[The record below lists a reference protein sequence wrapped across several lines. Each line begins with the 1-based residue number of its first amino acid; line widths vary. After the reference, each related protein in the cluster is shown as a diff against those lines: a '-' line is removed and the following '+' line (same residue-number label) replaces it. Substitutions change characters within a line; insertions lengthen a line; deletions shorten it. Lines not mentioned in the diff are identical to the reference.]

1 MKQFIFGVV
10 LGLTLGL
17 LGTAVAARVVGFDGY
32 LPGWAVTIQG
42 DTLCTNPYVW
52 NVTRHIECAPG
63 TEARSPLDRVPPRQ
77 DPA

>member
-17 LGTAVAARVVGFDGY
+17 LATSGAARVIGLDGY
-32 LPGWAVTIQG
+32 LRGWDVTIQG

-63 TEARSPLDRVPPRQ
+63 TEARSLIDGSPSQ
-77 DPA
+77 DPVL